1 MTFGL
6 KSPKRKITNHQL
18 FINDTKIDRV
28 LSYKYL
34 GITLDDNLDFNIHIE
49 NCLKLV
55 SYKAYLLGKVR
66 KYINV
71 HTAVTIYKSMILPI
85 FEYDDILYEGSNL
98 KRTNDLQTA
107 QNRILRICNNTDR
120 YISTQYLHDVSKTNL
135 LKDRRILHLN
145 LFMFK
150 QKGNV
155 HIVNTRDV
163 RTRAHDAPLF
173 NTVKFNNEKYKKNIY
188 CKGALS
194 WNSLTVAER
203 NQEDYTIF
211 KSQQKQ
217 KLKLLLNDP
226 PINV

>member
-1 MTFGL
+1 M
-6 KSPKRKITNHQL
+6 
-18 FINDTKIDRV
+18 
-28 LSYKYL
+28 
-34 GITLDDNLDFNIHIE
+34 
-49 NCLKLV
+49 V

-85 FEYDDILYEGSNL
+85 IEYGDILYEGSNL

-107 QNRILRICNNTDR
+107 QNRILRIYNNTDR

-155 HIVNTRDV
+155 HIVNILV
-163 RTRAHDAPLF
+163 M
-173 NTVKFNNEKYKKNIY
+173 
-188 CKGALS
+188 
-194 WNSLTVAER
+194 
-203 NQEDYTIF
+203 
-211 KSQQKQ
+211 
-217 KLKLLLNDP
+217 
-226 PINV
+226 